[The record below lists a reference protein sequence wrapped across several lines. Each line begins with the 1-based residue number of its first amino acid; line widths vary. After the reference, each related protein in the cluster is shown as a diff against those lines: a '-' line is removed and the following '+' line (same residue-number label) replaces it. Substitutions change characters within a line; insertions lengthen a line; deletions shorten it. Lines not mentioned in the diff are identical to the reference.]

1 MTMSLS
7 ALILDLRPN
16 ESLTFNTDR
25 DFVRYEL
32 SVGIGT
38 RHQRR
43 IVGSIDI
50 EQIKTTHYDLIS
62 HELHKQL
69 DAARVVDKAWRFKK

>member
-1 MTMSLS
+1 MSLT
-7 ALILDLRPN
+7 AFILHLREN
-16 ESLTFNTDR
+16 ESLTIHTES

-38 RHQRR
+38 KNPRR

-50 EQIKTTHYDLIS
+50 DQIKTTHHDVLA
-62 HELHKQL
+62 HELHMQL
-69 DAARVVDKAWRFKK
+69 DAARVVQKAWKFKP